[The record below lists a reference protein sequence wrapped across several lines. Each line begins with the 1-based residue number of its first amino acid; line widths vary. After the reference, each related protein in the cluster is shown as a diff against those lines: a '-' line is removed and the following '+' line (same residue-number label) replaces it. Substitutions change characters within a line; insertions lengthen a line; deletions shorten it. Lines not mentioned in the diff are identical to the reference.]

1 MAGSK
6 GGVISVQGL
15 GWHLCILQQSLSLT
29 LLWEGDFSHVLSFVE
44 PIKLVSQ
51 LYVGFF
57 LLLKFCELN
66 PFHAGLPLTSWH
78 PFIDIIS
85 YFYIELDLVLACL
98 LFQ

>member
-44 PIKLVSQ
+44 PIKPVSQ